1 MYRIGL
7 TGGIASGKSTVVSML
22 RELGASVVDC
32 DVLARDVV
40 RPGTKGL
47 AAVAAAFGPKAIGE
61 DGTMDRAY
69 IGGVVF
75 NDAERKAELEGI
87 LFPLIYERIDE
98 ELQRIEEGE
107 KKSFVFLD
115 MPLLFE
121 IEYQA
126 YVDEVWLVCVDG
138 LTQLER
144 LMARNHFSREEAEAR
159 IRAQMPAEKKRALSQ
174 VVIDNNGALAQTEGQ
189 VRAQWALLMDRIQ
202 RG

>member
-47 AAVAAAFGPKAIGE
+47 AAVAAAFGPKAIGG
-61 DGTMDRAY
+61 DGAMDRAY

-107 KKSFVFLD
+107 K
-115 MPLLFE
+115 
-121 IEYQA
+121 
-126 YVDEVWLVCVDG
+126 
-138 LTQLER
+138 
-144 LMARNHFSREEAEAR
+144 
-159 IRAQMPAEKKRALSQ
+159 
-174 VVIDNNGALAQTEGQ
+174 
-189 VRAQWALLMDRIQ
+189 
-202 RG
+202 

>member
-1 MYRIGL
+1 
-7 TGGIASGKSTVVSML
+7 
-22 RELGASVVDC
+22 
-32 DVLARDVV
+32 
-40 RPGTKGL
+40 
-47 AAVAAAFGPKAIGE
+47 
-61 DGTMDRAY
+61 MDRAY

-98 ELQRIEEGE
+98 ELRRIEEVE

-138 LTQLER
+138 PTQLER

-174 VVIDNNGALAQTEGQ
+174 VVIDNNGALAQTEEQ

>member
-47 AAVAAAFGPKAIGE
+47 AAVAAAFGPKAIRE

-98 ELQRIEEGE
+98 ELRRIDEGE
-107 KKSFVFLD
+107 KKSFVFLTC
-115 MPLLFE
+115 PYYL
-121 IEYQA
+121 
-126 YVDEVWLVCVDG
+126 
-138 LTQLER
+138 R
-144 LMARNHFSREEAEAR
+144 
-159 IRAQMPAEKKRALSQ
+159 
-174 VVIDNNGALAQTEGQ
+174 
-189 VRAQWALLMDRIQ
+189 
-202 RG
+202 